1 MKIIITERQMGLL
14 RESMSV
20 GPEGELNISSGGMD
34 NIIGKKVGDVFGSI
48 KGVNK
53 ISDKVI
59 AYSKFFEG
67 DGESFTAIGNAED
80 YLKSEGYDKGSMY
93 MDYPIAFV
101 EKGKTGVD
109 DDGTTM
115 IITKYGE
122 ERPLVITKYDRLSRE
137 NWDEMDGAILVDP
150 ENPDFRDGNTYV
162 IFFNFPD

>member
-1 MKIIITERQMGLL
+1 
-14 RESMSV
+14 
-20 GPEGELNISSGGMD
+20 
-34 NIIGKKVGDVFGSI
+34 
-48 KGVNK
+48 
-53 ISDKVI
+53 
-59 AYSKFFEG
+59 
-67 DGESFTAIGNAED
+67 
-80 YLKSEGYDKGSMY
+80 

>member
-1 MKIIITERQMGLL
+1 MKIIITEKQMDLL
-14 RESMSV
+14 REAMSV

-109 DDGTTM
+109 DDGSTM
-115 IITKYGE
+115 ITTKHGE

-150 ENPDFRDGNTYV
+150 ENPEFRDGNTYV